1 MKNFNIS
8 CLDDF
13 FLDESME
20 IDNILTMADKQI
32 IIKHAVDS
40 IRANEYEKHLP
51 GNESVQ
57 LYHGQSIIAACLE
70 EGLVVNIYSLRDTV
84 KSILASIRYF
94 ACNFNTY
101 YFVVIRNSKKN
112 LAQHGIRAV
121 IGRND
126 NQSRRYAS
134 ISARALEFI
143 LHLLVI

>member
-1 MKNFNIS
+1 MKPTKGGVMKNFNIS

-51 GNESVQ
+51 GNESVP

-84 KSILASIRYF
+84 KSMLELIRYF
-94 ACNFNTY
+94 Y
-101 YFVVIRNSKKN
+101 
-112 LAQHGIRAV
+112 L
-121 IGRND
+121 
-126 NQSRRYAS
+126 
-134 ISARALEFI
+134 
-143 LHLLVI
+143 